1 MAGIINEFLDPIREK
16 REEMENQKGII
27 SSILE
32 EGREKAGKEA
42 RETLAMV
49 KDAMK
54 INYKF

>member
-1 MAGIINEFLDPIREK
+1 
-16 REEMENQKGII
+16 MENQKGII